1 MRRLHRRERQALRC
15 RFFAD
20 MSQDEIAGR
29 LGISQ
34 TQTSRLIASGLGK
47 LRANLEG
54 KQEFAADPEL
64 NSEHG
69 NSGRRRGGAA
79 RIRRTQVPST
89 GLES

>member
-1 MRRLHRRERQALRC
+1 
-15 RFFAD
+15 
-20 MSQDEIAGR
+20 MSQDEIAVR

-54 KQEFAADPEL
+54 RQDLAANPEL

-79 RIRRTQVPST
+79 RNRRAQGPSA